1 MCRTVSGRGAPGRSA
16 ATTSRNA
23 ASDMMPG
30 LSNCGSE
37 MRSISSDLTSATIE
51 VDPEFGTKGLVG
63 NSAVPL
69 LNGADHDEENETDD

>member
-1 MCRTVSGRGAPGRSA
+1 
-16 ATTSRNA
+16 
-23 ASDMMPG
+23 
-30 LSNCGSE
+30 
-37 MRSISSDLTSATIE
+37 MRIGE